1 MSSRDWMCN
10 QYSLKVVLCLHSVQ
24 AVLNYL
30 SLPNTST
37 CLHKWFTLDRQGQWI
52 YCIPNLINPVFKY
65 LLHRTS
71 LSVSFIYKLYHLYRK
86 HLRKLCEIGKH
97 NFKKDLRNLTLHKHF
112 CFGINHL
119 KLVVCICHS
128 S

>member
-1 MSSRDWMCN
+1 MSSSDWMHN
-10 QYSLKVVLCLHSVQ
+10 HYSLKVVLCLYSIQ

-37 CLHKWFTLDRQGQWI
+37 CLRKWFTIDRQGQWI
-52 YCIPNLINPVFKY
+52 HCIPNLINPVFKY

-71 LSVSFIYKLYHLYRK
+71 LSVSFIYKLYRLHRT
-86 HLRKLCEIGKH
+86 HLRKLHEFAKC
-97 NFKKDLRNLTLHKHF
+97 NFKKDLRNLTLHKDF

-119 KLVVCICHS
+119 KLAVYICLS
-128 S
+128 